1 MTYTRY
7 SLRQSNIFYISF
19 LHFIIACTH
28 FSRSSASQL
37 QQPALVRDICPQALR
52 DICGVCARCACAE
65 NIAYPVDIFIAVACP
80 EERHI
85 YFFHHLAFLKYTYAD
100 DEVKLIVIG
109 DKSTRYF
116 RSAESIIA
124 DIDKCFRRCEIAA
137 DARICKG
144 IAVYSLYHARIADRD
159 FRKRSTAVK
168 GIIRYLDYIIRE
180 NDISQ
185 LAATEEC
192 TLINACKSASLFK
205 FHRFKVTALRKCI
218 IIYRD
223 NRGGYRDLFQVLC
236 TVECTITER
245 KYIGGTVKYD
255 AVRKAV
261 FKCAETDDLG

>member
-1 MTYTRY
+1 MP
-7 SLRQSNIFYISF
+7 LISA
-19 LHFIIACTH
+19 ITCPCI
-28 FSRSSASQL
+28 S
-37 QQPALVRDICPQALR
+37 ALVRDICPQALR
-52 DICGVCARCACAE
+52 DICGVGVRCACAE
-65 NIAYPVDIFIAVACP
+65 YIAYPVDIFIAVACP

-109 DKSTRYF
+109 DESTRYF

-124 DIDKCFRRCEIAA
+124 DIDECFRRCEIAA

-144 IAVYSLYHARIADRD
+144 IAVYSLYHARIADRN
-159 FRKRSTAVK
+159 FRKRSTTVK

-180 NDISQ
+180 NDIFQ

-192 TLINACKSASLFK
+192 TLINARKSASLFK

-218 IIYRD
+218 VIYRD
-223 NRGGYRDLFQVLC
+223 NRGRYRDLSQVLC
-236 TVECTITER
+236 AVECTITER
-245 KYIGGTVKYD
+245 KYIGGAVKND